1 MLDNFYPSQDVD
13 EVIAKLNKEA
23 LMREV
28 LFVMSQQ
35 HKSKKFSKTVVLEEL
50 LKMRKNLS
58 LKGEMKA
65 NWKTMDLEI

>member
-65 NWKTMDLEI
+65 N